1 MVAEGAPEGHGTA
14 DAERRPVILAV
25 DDEPGVLRAV
35 ARDLRRG
42 FGERY
47 RILRAGSAAAALEI
61 VDELKRRG
69 EQLALVVADQRM
81 PHMDGVSLLADVD
94 VRFPDA
100 RTVLLTAY
108 ADTDAA
114 IRAINDVGLDHY
126 LLKPWDPPEEK
137 LFPVLGDLLAAW
149 SSTPALR
156 DPEVR
161 IIGHRW
167 SAASHT
173 VRDLLARNQV
183 PTRWLD
189 VEDVGA
195 AALLAAAGLG
205 DPKLPV
211 LLFRDGSV
219 LEDPAPLEVAERL
232 GRPVHAELPFYD
244 LIVIGAG
251 PAGLGAA
258 VYGASEGL
266 RTLVIEREA
275 AGGQAGQSSRI
286 ENYLGFPKGL
296 SGDDL
301 ARRAS
306 TQAQRF
312 GAEMLSVQEAIALA
326 PREGSF
332 VVTLGDG
339 TEVGAHSVVLAT
351 GVAYRQLEAPGV
363 AVLTGAGVY
372 YGAAMTEALSC
383 ADQDVIVVGGANSAG
398 QAAVYFARHARRVT
412 MLVRAPSLQASM
424 SQYLIEQI
432 AAIDAITVRTESE
445 VASVAGNG
453 RLGSVRVRDR
463 GDGSEE
469 DLGAAA
475 MFVFIGAEPRTDW
488 LEGVALRD
496 ERGFV
501 LAGPDLLQNG
511 RPAGWPLDRDPFL
524 LETSTPGLFV
534 AGDVRHRSVKRVAS
548 AVGEGAMAVQL
559 VHQYLSDR

>member
-1 MVAEGAPEGHGTA
+1 
-14 DAERRPVILAV
+14 
-25 DDEPGVLRAV
+25 
-35 ARDLRRG
+35 
-42 FGERY
+42 
-47 RILRAGSAAAALEI
+47 
-61 VDELKRRG
+61 
-69 EQLALVVADQRM
+69 
-81 PHMDGVSLLADVD
+81 MDGVSLLADVD
-94 VRFPDA
+94 LRFPDA

-149 SSTPALR
+149 SATPALR
-156 DPEVR
+156 DPDVR

-167 SAASHT
+167 SADSHT
-173 VRDLLARNQV
+173 ARDFLARNQV

-189 VEDVGA
+189 VEDDAEA
-195 AALLAAAGLG
+195 AALLASADLA
-205 DPKLPV
+205 DPRLPV
-211 LLFRDGSV
+211 LFFRDGSF
-219 LEDPAPLEVAERL
+219 LERPAPLEVAERL

-306 TQAQRF
+306 SQAQRF
-312 GAEMLSVQEAIALA
+312 GAEMLSVQAATALA
-326 PREGSF
+326 WREGSF

-339 TEVGAHSVVLAT
+339 AEVGAHSVVLAT

-363 AVLTGAGVY
+363 AALTGAGVY

-398 QAAVYFARHARRVT
+398 QAAVYFAQHARRVT
-412 MLVRAPSLQASM
+412 MLVRAPSLEASM

-432 AAIDAITVRTESE
+432 AAIDAITVRTASE
-445 VASVAGNG
+445 VAAVSGNG
-453 RLGSVRVRDR
+453 RLTSVRTRDR
-463 GDGSEE
+463 TDGSEE

-475 MFVFIGAEPRTDW
+475 MFVFIGAEPSTDW
-488 LEGVALRD
+488 LDGVALRD

-511 RPAGWPLDRDPFL
+511 RPAGWPLERDPFL